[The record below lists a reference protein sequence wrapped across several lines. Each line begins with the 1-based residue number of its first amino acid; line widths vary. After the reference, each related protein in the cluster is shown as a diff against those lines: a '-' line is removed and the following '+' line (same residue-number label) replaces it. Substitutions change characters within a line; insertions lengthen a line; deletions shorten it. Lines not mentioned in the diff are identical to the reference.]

1 MPAFLKH
8 RLINP
13 LRTLGALLVLPF
25 FLAFASAS
33 TLDLHPEQPAPKPEE
48 SPKKPIPPPST
59 PLGIYKKT
67 VADEIGKS
75 WYSRVQRRMDYF
87 GIGDARVSF
96 LIDKKGQIEKLR
108 LCSNTSN
115 SIFASLCMTCVSETK
130 LSPPPSGL
138 FQTLKDE
145 KLEITF
151 NFQLRP

>member
-13 LRTLGALLVLPF
+13 LRMLGALLVLPF

-33 TLDLHPEQPAPKPEE
+33 TLDLHPEQPATKPGEP
-48 SPKKPIPPPST
+48 PKKSVPPPST
-59 PLGIYKKT
+59 PLGKYKKT

-75 WYSRVQRRMDYF
+75 WYSRVKQRPDYY
-87 GIGDARVSF
+87 GIGNTRVSF
-96 LIDKKGQIEKLR
+96 FIDKKGQIEKLR

-115 SIFASLCMTCVSETK
+115 SLFASLCMACVSETK
-130 LSPPPSGL
+130 ISPPPSGL

-151 NFQLRP
+151 NFQMRP